1 MRRQIEAKNALLEKS
16 ARTDHLTGLPN
27 RMAVEEFRDSCNEA
41 CFPLRVIGEENPF
54 VLLSVARVLKLHA
67 KDVSVLCRRLRG

>member
-1 MRRQIEAKNALLEKS
+1 MVRETVAIETLRGWLSPEDSWSWILL
-16 ARTDHLTGLPN
+16 RTREN
-27 RMAVEEFRDSCNEA
+27 RDSCSEA